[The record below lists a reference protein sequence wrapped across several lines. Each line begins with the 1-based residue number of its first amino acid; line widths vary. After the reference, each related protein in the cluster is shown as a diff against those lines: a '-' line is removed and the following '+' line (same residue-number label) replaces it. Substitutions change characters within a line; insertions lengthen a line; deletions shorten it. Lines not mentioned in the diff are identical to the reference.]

1 MRAYPRWILFA
12 SLLGALLLGLL
23 PLPPLLQP
31 ARPYWLALVLVYWL
45 IEDPDRVGLGFAFL
59 IGLLADLAYGGL
71 LGEQA
76 LRLVILAFIVQRFRA
91 RLRFFPI
98 YQQALTLGA
107 LLLNDRIV
115 SAGLHLALGEPTL
128 PAAFWIA
135 PAVGMLL
142 WPPVYVLLDALR
154 IGRWRR

>member
-1 MRAYPRWILFA
+1 MRSYPRWILYA

-23 PLPPLLQP
+23 PLPELLQP
-31 ARPYWLALVLVYWL
+31 MRPYWLALVLAYWL
-45 IEDPDRVGLGFAFL
+45 IEDPDRVGLGFAFVL
-59 IGLLADLAYGGL
+59 GLVADLVYGGL

-115 SAGLHLALGEPTL
+115 SAGLHLTLGQPTL

-135 PAVGMLL
+135 PVVGMLL